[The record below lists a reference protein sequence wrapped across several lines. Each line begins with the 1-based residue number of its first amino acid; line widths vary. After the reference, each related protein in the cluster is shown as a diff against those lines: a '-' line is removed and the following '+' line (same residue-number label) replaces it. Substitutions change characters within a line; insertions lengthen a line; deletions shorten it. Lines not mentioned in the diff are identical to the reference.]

1 MKQQKEVLIDDQF
14 CMGRENLML
23 VYLLGLDMVDL
34 NGFKVS
40 LMLVHQLFGPNELHS
55 PAWWLRT
62 IRNIRQSF
70 WMTLES

>member
-23 VYLLGLDMVDL
+23 VYLLGLGMVDL

-55 PAWWLRT
+55 PA
-62 IRNIRQSF
+62 
-70 WMTLES
+70 